1 MKPTSNLRLGKSTY
15 NSGNPLSY
23 STIPDLNR
31 RRYNFNMPKFGPDG
45 KVIMTTILNNRNDEN
60 NLNNKNEQHLGT
72 VQFDIATGAR
82 TDNPVLRH
90 RNSPKES
97 EVLPSQLGETYIHQ
111 NKNKIYKENHV
122 HAGKSSGNMLRSSV
136 IKANVN
142 SSLKQSNLPSV
153 GNKCVLQNSSVIQ
166 INTKFDVKNLPNLKG
181 SINAGIGGKKNASRL
196 GASTN
201 KS

>member
-1 MKPTSNLRLGKSTY
+1 MKPTSHLRLGKSTY

-23 STIPDLNR
+23 STIPDLNK

-45 KVIMTTILNNRNDEN
+45 KVITTNILNNRNDEH
-60 NLNNKNEQHLGT
+60 NLNNKNLGK
-72 VQFDIATGAR
+72 VQFDIATGAH
-82 TDNPVLRH
+82 TDNPVLRQ
-90 RNSPKES
+90 RNLPKES

-111 NKNKIYKENHV
+111 NKDKTYKENHV
-122 HAGKSSGNMLRSSV
+122 HFGKSSGNMLRSSV
-136 IKANVN
+136 IRANVN

-166 INTKFDVKNLPNLKG
+166 INTKFDVKNFQNLKN

-196 GASTN
+196 GSSTN

>member
-1 MKPTSNLRLGKSTY
+1 MKPTSHLRLGKSTF

-23 STIPDLNR
+23 STIPDLNK

-45 KVIMTTILNNRNDEN
+45 KVIKTNILNNRYDEN
-60 NLNNKNEQHLGT
+60 NLNNQK
-72 VQFDIATGAR
+72 VQFDIATGAH
-82 TDNPVLRH
+82 TDNPVLRQ
-90 RNSPKES
+90 RNPSKEN
-97 EVLPSQLGETYIHQ
+97 EIPSQLGETYIHQ
-111 NKNKIYKENHV
+111 TKEKTYKENYAHV
-122 HAGKSSGNMLRSSV
+122 GKTSGNMLRSSV

-153 GNKCVLQNSSVIQ
+153 GTKCALQNSSVIQ
-166 INTKFDVKNLPNLKG
+166 INTKFDVKNFQNLKN

-196 GASTN
+196 CSSTE